1 MSKYRKRPRS
11 KNSSQDPLLD
21 RIKIFIIRMI
31 YFGLIFSIG
40 IFGYLYYLSQNLPTL
55 EQMINPTYDLPTQIY
70 DRDNNLV
77 KEFYTQKRV
86 LVSFDRVP
94 DVVIKATM
102 AIEDNRFYDHFGI
115 DPLRIL
121 KALWVDI
128 TTGTI
133 AQGGSTLTQQ
143 TAKNFLL
150 SRDKKIIRKIKEVL
164 LALKIE
170 SQFTKNQILEL
181 YLNRIN
187 YGHGTY
193 GIEAAALGYFGKN
206 VEELTLPEAA
216 LLAGI
221 PQAPSRLAP
230 TANIKRATSKRNLVL
245 TKMHDFGYITT
256 DEMIRS
262 QLTPIELK
270 LNQEIDYNETSYYAE
285 HVRRYIYNKYG
296 QEQLYRGGLKV
307 YTAMDLNKQI
317 YAQNALHRGLIA
329 HDRRQGYRG
338 PKKNI
343 IKEADD
349 QLGLYLYSDEDGW
362 DSDEYKILDKEI
374 KSTALSLFNEK
385 IAAETL
391 KNQFII
397 GGTVL
402 GVVTEVKRSQAVVS
416 LGEFQGNLLVNA
428 MKWARPVDFKH
439 KRDWTN
445 YLKDFNEILKIGDVI
460 ELEIQDYDNDN
471 DEFILALT
479 QKPIANGAVFVMDP
493 HSGQVLA
500 ISGGFDYRDS
510 EFNRAIQGKRQTGS
524 IFKAIVYSLA
534 LESSFTAASLL
545 EDSPF
550 VGYGEGKY
558 KPENYSKSYSGK
570 MSLRTALVKSKNS
583 PAIRLT
589 KELGTKAV
597 IEHARKLGITGYLP
611 EGELGIVLG
620 SSSLTP
626 EEMTRTFSIFANGG
640 NLIEPVYITKI
651 EDRNG
656 EILEEQTEVISK
668 QVLSEETA
676 FLMTNILKEVVLR
689 GTGWR
694 ARAINRPSAGKT
706 GSTDDYADAW
716 YMGYTPQVITGV
728 YVGFD
733 RNKHTLGDEETG
745 SKAAL
750 PIWVDFMKNATA
762 TMPILPFGQP
772 DGINMVRI
780 ATESGLLDC
789 NTGGKTRYEYF
800 RIGTEPTQCHRN
812 SLNVSPQSNTLA
824 ETDGVEQPSEEPR
837 EVL

>member
-1 MSKYRKRPRS
+1 
-11 KNSSQDPLLD
+11 
-21 RIKIFIIRMI
+21 MI
-31 YFGLIFSIG
+31 YFGLISSIG
-40 IFGYLYYLSQNLPTL
+40 VFGYLYHLSHNLPSL

-77 KEFYTQKRV
+77 REFYTKRRV
-86 LVSFDRVP
+86 LVRFNRVP
-94 DVVIKATM
+94 DVVIKATI

-115 DPLRIL
+115 DPLRIM
-121 KALWVDI
+121 KALWVDV

-150 SRDKKIIRKIKEVL
+150 SRDKKIIRKVKEIL

-181 YLNRIN
+181 YLNEIN
-187 YGHGTY
+187 YGHGAY

-230 TANIKRATSKRNLVL
+230 TANIKRATWKRNLVL

-256 DEMIRS
+256 DEMIRA

-270 LNQEIDYNETSYYAE
+270 LNQQIDYNETSYYAE
-285 HVRRYIYNKYG
+285 HVRRYIYKKYG
-296 QEQLYRGGLKV
+296 QALLYRGGMKV

-343 IKEADD
+343 LKEVDEE
-349 QLGLYLYSDEDGW
+349 LGLYLYSDDDGW
-362 DSDEYKILDKEI
+362 NSEEYKILDKEI

-385 IAAETL
+385 IAVATQP
-391 KNQFII
+391 NQFII

-402 GVVTEVKRSQAVVS
+402 GVVTEVKKNLAVVN
-416 LGEFQGNLLVNA
+416 LGDFQGNLLVDG

-445 YLKDFNEILKIGDVI
+445 YLKDFNEILKMGDVI
-460 ELEIQDYDNDN
+460 ELEIQDYDNYN

-479 QKPIANGAVFVMDP
+479 QKPIANGAVFAMDP
-493 HSGQVLA
+493 HNGHVLA

-534 LESSFTAASLL
+534 LESSFTPASLL
-545 EDSPF
+545 DDTPF
-550 VGYGEGKY
+550 VGNGEEKY
-558 KPENYSKSYSGK
+558 KPKNYSKSYSGK
-570 MSLRTALVKSKNS
+570 MSLRNALVKSKNA
-583 PAIRLT
+583 PAVRLT
-589 KELGTKAV
+589 QELGTKAV

-611 EGELGIVLG
+611 EDDLTIVLG
-620 SSSLTP
+620 SSSLTL
-626 EEMTRTFSIFANGG
+626 EEMTRTFAILANGG
-640 NLIEPVYITKI
+640 KLIKPVYITKI
-651 EDRNG
+651 EDRDG
-656 EILEEQTEVISK
+656 EILEEQTKIVSE
-668 QVLSEETA
+668 QVLSEEAA
-676 FLMTNILKEVVLR
+676 FLMTDILEDVVTR
-689 GTGWR
+689 GSGWR
-694 ARAINRPSAGKT
+694 AKAINRPSAGKT
-706 GSTDDYADAW
+706 GTTDDNADAW
-716 YMGYTPQVITGV
+716 YMGYIPQLITGV

-733 RNKHTLGDEETG
+733 KNKHTLGDEETG
-745 SKAAL
+745 SRAAA
-750 PIWVDFMKNATA
+750 PIWADFMKNATP

-800 RIGTEPTQCHRN
+800 RTGTEPTQCHRN
-812 SLNVSPQSNTLA
+812 SPNVSVQSNTPS
-824 ETDGVEQPSEEPR
+824 ETDGVEQPSDEPIEE
-837 EVL
+837 L

>member
-1 MSKYRKRPRS
+1 MSKSRIKPRS
-11 KNSSQDPLLD
+11 KNSSQDPLLH
-21 RIKIFIIRMI
+21 RIKAIIIRVI
-31 YFGLIFSIG
+31 YFGLISSIG
-40 IFGYLYYLSQNLPTL
+40 VFGYLYYLSQHLPSL
-55 EQMINPTYDLPTQIY
+55 EEMINPIYDLPTQIY

-77 KEFYTQKRV
+77 KEFYTQRRV

-121 KALWVDI
+121 KALWIDI
-128 TTGTI
+128 KTRSI

-150 SRDKKIIRKIKEVL
+150 KFDKKIIRKIKEVL

-170 SQFTKNQILEL
+170 TQFTKNQILEL

-187 YGHGTY
+187 YGHGAY
-193 GIEAAALGYFGKN
+193 GIEAAALSYFGKN
-206 VEELTLPEAA
+206 VEELTLTEAA

-230 TANIKRATSKRNLVL
+230 TANIKLATWKRNLVL

-256 DEMIRS
+256 REMLRA
-262 QLTPIELK
+262 QMTPIELK
-270 LNQEIDYNETSYYAE
+270 LDKQIDYNETSYYAE
-285 HVRRYIYNKYG
+285 HIRRYIIKKYG
-296 QEQLYRGGLKV
+296 QAQLYRGGMKV

-343 IKEADD
+343 LKEVDEV
-349 QLGLYLYSDEDGW
+349 LGLQLYSDDDGW
-362 DSDEYKILDKEI
+362 NSEEYKILDKEI

-391 KNQFII
+391 KNQFVI

-402 GVVTEVKRSQAVVS
+402 GVVTEVKKNQAIVN
-416 LGEFQGNLLVNA
+416 LGEYQGNLLIDA

-439 KRDWTN
+439 KSSWRN
-445 YLKDFNEILKIGDVI
+445 KLKDFNEILKLGDVI

-493 HSGQVLA
+493 NNGHVLA

-534 LESSFTAASLL
+534 LESSFTPASLL
-545 EDSPF
+545 DDTPF
-550 VGYGEGKY
+550 VGEGEEKY

-570 MSLRTALVKSKNS
+570 MSLRTALVKSENS
-583 PAIRLT
+583 PAVRLT
-589 KELGTKAV
+589 QELGTKAV
-597 IEHARKLGITGYLP
+597 IEHARKLGITGDLP
-611 EGELGIVLG
+611 EDDLSIVLG

-626 EEMTRTFSIFANGG
+626 EEMTRTFSIIANGG
-640 NLIEPVYITKI
+640 KLIEPVYITKI
-651 EDRNG
+651 EDRDG
-656 EILEEQTEVISK
+656 KILEEHTEVVSE
-668 QVLSEETA
+668 QVLNEETS
-676 FLMTNILKEVVLR
+676 FLMTNILEDVVAR

-706 GSTDDYADAW
+706 GSTDNYADAW
-716 YMGYTPQVITGV
+716 YMGYIPQLITGV

-733 RNKHTLGDEETG
+733 KNKHTLGDEETG

-789 NTGGKTRYEYF
+789 KAGGTTRYEYF
-800 RIGTEPTQCHRN
+800 RSGTEPTQCHRN
-812 SLNVSPQSNTLA
+812 SLNAPDPSNSRA
-824 ETDGVEQPSEEPR
+824 EVDGDEQLSEEPI
-837 EVL
+837 EEL

>member
-1 MSKYRKRPRS
+1 MSTNRRRPRIKKS
-11 KNSSQDPLLD
+11 PQDQIWVK
-21 RIKIFIIRMI
+21 IKKIILGGI
-31 YFGLIFSIG
+31 YFCLISSIG
-40 IFGYLYYLSQNLPTL
+40 VFGYLYYLSQNLPSL
-55 EQMINPTYDLPTQIY
+55 EEMINPTYDLPTQIY

-77 KEFYTQKRV
+77 REFYTQRRV
-86 LVSFDRVP
+86 VIRFDQVP

-121 KALWVDI
+121 KAFWVNV
-128 TTGTI
+128 TTGSI

-150 SRDKKIIRKIKEVL
+150 SRDKKILRKIKEIL

-187 YGHGTY
+187 YGHGNA
-193 GIEAAALGYFGKN
+193 GIEAAALSYFGKN

-230 TANIKRATSKRNLVL
+230 TASIKRATKKRNLVL

-256 DEMIRS
+256 AEMLRE
-262 QLTPIELK
+262 QMTPIELK
-270 LNQEIDYNETSYYAE
+270 LNKEIDYNETSYYAE

-296 QEQLYRGGLKV
+296 GALLYRGGMKV
-307 YTAMDLNKQI
+307 YTSMDLSKQI
-317 YAQNALHRGLIA
+317 YAQNALHRGLVA

-338 PKKNI
+338 PQKNVL
-343 IKEADD
+343 KEVDEE
-349 QLGLYLYSDEDGW
+349 LGLDLYSDDKGW
-362 DSDEYKILDKEI
+362 NSEEYKILDEEI

-385 IAAETL
+385 IAATTE
-391 KNQFII
+391 KNKFII
-397 GGTVL
+397 GGNVL
-402 GVVTEVKRSQAVVS
+402 GVVTEVRKSQAVVN
-416 LGEFQGNLLVNA
+416 LGDFQGNLLVKA
-428 MKWARPVDFKH
+428 MKWARPVDFNH
-439 KRDWTN
+439 KPDWSN
-445 YLKDFNEILKIGDVI
+445 VLKDFNEILKMGDVI
-460 ELEIQDYDNDN
+460 ELEIQDFDNDN
-471 DEFILALT
+471 DEFILTLT

-493 HSGQVLA
+493 QNGQVLA

-545 EDSPF
+545 DDSPF
-550 VGYGEGKY
+550 VGEGEEKY
-558 KPENYSKSYSGK
+558 KPKNYSKRYSGK
-570 MSLRTALVKSKNS
+570 MSLRKALVKSQNS
-583 PAIRLT
+583 PAVRLT

-597 IEHARKLGITGYLP
+597 IQHARKLGITGNLP
-611 EGELGIVLG
+611 EDDLSIVLG
-620 SSSLTP
+620 SSSLTL

-640 NLIEPVYITKI
+640 KLLKPVYITKI
-651 EDRNG
+651 VDRDG
-656 EILEEQTEVISK
+656 VILEKQTEVVPSR
-668 QVLSEETA
+668 VLGEETA
-676 FLMTNILKEVVLR
+676 FLMTNILEDVVVR

-706 GSTDDYADAW
+706 GSTDNYVDAW
-716 YMGYTPQVITGV
+716 YMGYIPQLITGV

-733 RNKHTLGDEETG
+733 KNRHTLGDEETG

-762 TMPILPFGQP
+762 TMPIYPFGQP

-780 ATESGLLDC
+780 VTESGLLDC
-789 NTGGKTRYEYF
+789 NAGGKTRFEYF
-800 RIGTEPTQCHRN
+800 KSGTEPTQCHRN
-812 SLNVSPQSNTLA
+812 SPGTSIPSNTPTKEDGTEQAA
-824 ETDGVEQPSEEPR
+824 EPEE
-837 EVL
+837 EL